1 MAINVEKMWRGGGV
15 LRQAFKD
22 KSEFTR
28 RKVDGNRDTPRC
40 PWAQTSEYAEV
51 QKAQHD
57 TRFGI
62 CETFSHLT

>member
-1 MAINVEKMWRGGGV
+1 MGTEIPLGKE
-15 LRQAFKD
+15 
-22 KSEFTR
+22 
-28 RKVDGNRDTPRC
+28 C